1 MTVIAGAT
9 SLPGMGDTLTHIVS
23 TLRQSATISV
33 TAFSPVPIG
42 RHRVMKIQHEGM
54 FFDCVVFLSLH

>member
-1 MTVIAGAT
+1 
-9 SLPGMGDTLTHIVS
+9 MGDTLTHIVS

-33 TAFSPVPIG
+33 TAFLRYPLG
-42 RHRVMKIQHEGM
+42 AHRVMKIQHEGM